1 MTSGLK
7 CAPDTGPIAPIST
20 MRMAPVAVELQNSA
34 SAALPP
40 DSRSTHDAGADDG
53 REQEPGAQPFSSQPS
68 RKTLRLHGLYAGS
81 LEIALL
87 VRPILSSSF

>member
-1 MTSGLK
+1 VTSGLK

-20 MRMAPVAVELQNSA
+20 MRMAPVRRVAEQRERGI
-34 SAALPP
+34 AARQPLA
-40 DSRSTHDAGADDG
+40 HDAGADDG